1 MADQPPKARRSSPTS
16 SAFFGVLTCLTVGS
30 VVAFLYFARDVIV
43 PITLAILL
51 SFLLAPVVRRLLRW
65 HFPRVAAVTL
75 TVVIAFVALLG
86 FAAIVVQEI
95 SSLAQ
100 QLPEYR
106 SNLETKIRSL
116 PAIVPGGGVFGR
128 LASMAEQLGRELKQT
143 ETAASMPTGD
153 RSAIGAPSDQL
164 AKPVPVEIQRP
175 EFGSLLIVQSIVGP
189 LLQPLAMAGL
199 VIVFVIM
206 ILLEREDLRDRV
218 LRLAGRDLQ
227 RTTVAMDDAAQR
239 ISRYLSRQLIV
250 NACVGLPIGFGLA
263 IIGIPNAALW
273 GIFAA
278 LLRFLPYLGI
288 VIAAGFPIAL
298 AVAVAPGWT
307 LLVWVILL
315 FVSTELVVANLL
327 EPWVYAASTGLSS
340 VALIAAATFWTW
352 LWGPIG
358 LLLSTPLTVCLV
370 VLGRHVPQLEFL
382 DVILGNEPVLAP
394 DETFYQR
401 LLANDPEEATGQA
414 EDFAKERSLAEFF
427 DEVSIPS
434 LIRAQNDSDENALS
448 SERRL
453 LIRDGIQAMLEDLSD
468 DAPADA
474 SSDRPSDPP
483 VIGGASKIVCV
494 AGRNELDE
502 AAALLLVH
510 LLRSKHPGTI
520 VEALPAEALT
530 SNRYGAA
537 LEDSTAICLSLI
549 STRSPV
555 RARYLVRRLNRRAP
569 HA

>member
-1 MADQPPKARRSSPTS
+1 MLAPQSRNGAISVADQPPKARRSSPTS

-206 ILLEREDLRDRV
+206 
-218 LRLAGRDLQ
+218 
-227 RTTVAMDDAAQR
+227 
-239 ISRYLSRQLIV
+239 
-250 NACVGLPIGFGLA
+250 
-263 IIGIPNAALW
+263 
-273 GIFAA
+273 
-278 LLRFLPYLGI
+278 
-288 VIAAGFPIAL
+288 
-298 AVAVAPGWT
+298 
-307 LLVWVILL
+307 
-315 FVSTELVVANLL
+315 
-327 EPWVYAASTGLSS
+327 
-340 VALIAAATFWTW
+340 
-352 LWGPIG
+352 
-358 LLLSTPLTVCLV
+358 
-370 VLGRHVPQLEFL
+370 
-382 DVILGNEPVLAP
+382 
-394 DETFYQR
+394 
-401 LLANDPEEATGQA
+401 
-414 EDFAKERSLAEFF
+414 
-427 DEVSIPS
+427 
-434 LIRAQNDSDENALS
+434 
-448 SERRL
+448 
-453 LIRDGIQAMLEDLSD
+453 
-468 DAPADA
+468 
-474 SSDRPSDPP
+474 
-483 VIGGASKIVCV
+483 
-494 AGRNELDE
+494 
-502 AAALLLVH
+502 
-510 LLRSKHPGTI
+510 
-520 VEALPAEALT
+520 
-530 SNRYGAA
+530 
-537 LEDSTAICLSLI
+537 
-549 STRSPV
+549 
-555 RARYLVRRLNRRAP
+555 
-569 HA
+569 